1 MGSVPTVIFRVGMS
15 RARNCW
21 TRPRH
26 RRPVPSSQPRG
37 RLDWRRQVQKLGLS
51 LYGAVETSNTVH
63 FLHTTYPLA
72 EIMFFKFLSLLSL
85 HFRMVIQANGKDYH
99 SVEIQLGTGTFD
111 EILLKFNKNALVLIP
126 KDKLDVSPSIE
137 EGLKQETETELRN
150 MGGDLIQ
157 KAGIYLRLPQVAIAS
172 AQVLFQRFFYAK
184 VHFLLSSHAN

>member
-1 MGSVPTVIFRVGMS
+1 
-15 RARNCW
+15 
-21 TRPRH
+21 
-26 RRPVPSSQPRG
+26 
-37 RLDWRRQVQKLGLS
+37 
-51 LYGAVETSNTVH
+51 
-63 FLHTTYPLA
+63 
-72 EIMFFKFLSLLSL
+72 
-85 HFRMVIQANGKDYH
+85 MVIQANGKDYH
-99 SVEIQLGTGTFD
+99 SVEIQLGTGTFA

-184 VHFLLSSHAN
+184 VYFLLSSHAN